1 MNTWKKL
8 GIAASVI
15 AVVLLTLGLASG
27 KVPRWIALLR
37 RGNTWNSRAIEATF
51 AGVQVREVDSSNA
64 TVVFLYDLD
73 NKTDD
78 DYQLAAGSSLI
89 IMSRVKSDGSLT
101 ADEPLTLAASS
112 FVPAR
117 NRTRIAVQIMR
128 PFSWPQDSDPSSDE
142 KFRNLL
148 QGEIENLDGFVLFDQ
163 PTRYQIDLPGDW
175 KDLRQTPAIA
185 AQN

>member
-101 ADEPLTLAASS
+101 ADEP
-112 FVPAR
+112 
-117 NRTRIAVQIMR
+117 
-128 PFSWPQDSDPSSDE
+128 
-142 KFRNLL
+142 
-148 QGEIENLDGFVLFDQ
+148 
-163 PTRYQIDLPGDW
+163 
-175 KDLRQTPAIA
+175 
-185 AQN
+185 